1 MSRDLGY
8 ARWKMSVDR
17 AVGRGVEKNA
27 DDISLGHVELVVHTV
42 ANENEEVVEVGGGC
56 KCRAESRRVL
66 STTIGNKSG
75 FVCGSSSSV
84 IDFDLED
91 VVEAD

>member
-1 MSRDLGY
+1 M
-8 ARWKMSVDR
+8 
-17 AVGRGVEKNA
+17 
-27 DDISLGHVELVVHTV
+27 

-84 IDFDLED
+84 VDFDLKD

>member
-17 AVGRGVEKNA
+17 AVGRGVEKSA
-27 DDISLGHVELVVHTV
+27 DDVSLGHVKLMVDTV
-42 ANENEEVVEVGGGC
+42 ANENEEVVEVWGGGEG
-56 KCRAESRRVL
+56 RAESRRVL
-66 STTIGNKSG
+66 STTIGNKTG
-75 FVCGSSSSV
+75 FVCGSSSGV
-84 IDFDLED
+84 VDFDLED